1 MTAPSDRFAKEWEG
15 VSVLPRPAGAPAW
28 RANLVSAATITPKA
42 AQWLWPQWLPR
53 GMLTI
58 LAGAGGDGKTT
69 LTLGL
74 IATMTSGGRWPD
86 GTHCS
91 EKQNAVI
98 FSSEDSAEHTIIPRL
113 IAAGADLSR
122 VFIMQ
127 GRINDLGEQEPFDP
141 SRDCDLLARE
151 LERIGGAGLIMIDP
165 IVAAVSGDMHRAN
178 DVRRSLQPLVNLAEQ
193 HGAAVVGISHFSKGS
208 QASSPAERVLG
219 SQAFTALARMV
230 LVSAKREGEE
240 DRVLA
245 RAKSNISADDGGCT
259 YMIEPTTI
267 DGGIATVRAT
277 WGDVIDGSAREILA
291 DVEQLNLND
300 EPDEDDPAEVLRRVL
315 SAGRLDGKEAK
326 RVMANNGFSAKQV
339 RSAREKLAVD
349 IVREGFGKE
358 IVSYWSL
365 PAFVPRSPFVPS
377 ENHSCPLSG
386 EGTNGEKGHEWAGEP
401 PSLSNHPA
409 PPAFDESDSE
419 AL

>member
-1 MTAPSDRFAKEWEG
+1 MSEK
-15 VSVLPRPAGAPAW
+15 SVIALVPPPMSPAW
-28 RANLVSAATITPKA
+28 RANLVSAATIRPKA

-86 GTHCS
+86 GSFCT

-113 IAAGADLSR
+113 IASGADLNR
-122 VFIMQ
+122 VFVMQ
-127 GRINDLGEQEPFDP
+127 GRINDLGELEPFDP

-151 LERIGGAGLIMIDP
+151 LDRIGGVGLIMIDP

-193 HGAAVVGISHFSKGS
+193 HGAAVVGISHFAKGS
-208 QASSPAERVLG
+208 QASSPADRVLG

-259 YMIEPTTI
+259 YTIRPVTI
-267 DGGIATVRAT
+267 DGGIDTVVAT

-291 DVEQLNLND
+291 DAEQLTTN
-300 EPDEDDPAEVLRRVL
+300 EAPDEDDPAETLRRVL
-315 SAGRLDGKEAK
+315 SAGRVSGKDAK
-326 RVMANNGFSAKQV
+326 RVMADNGFSAKQV
-339 RSAREKLAVD
+339 RSAREKLGVET
-349 IVREGFGKE
+349 VREGFGKE
-358 IVSYWSL
+358 IVSFWSL
-365 PAFVPRSPFVPS
+365 PAFVPSSPFVPS
-377 ENHSCPLSG
+377 KTHSCPLPG
-386 EGTNGEKGHEWAGEP
+386 EGTNDGKGHEWKK
-401 PSLSNHPA
+401 STPA
-409 PPAFDESDSE
+409 ASASPVPTFDESDAE
-419 AL
+419 EV

>member
-1 MTAPSDRFAKEWEG
+1 MTDKIVTLVPPPMS
-15 VSVLPRPAGAPAW
+15 PAW

-113 IAAGADLSR
+113 IAAGADLHR

-127 GRINDLGEQEPFDP
+127 GRINDLGELEPFDP

-151 LERIGGAGLIMIDP
+151 MDRIGGAGLIMIDP

-193 HGAAVVGISHFSKGS
+193 HGSAVVGISHFSKGS

-277 WGDVIDGSAREILA
+277 WGGVIDGSAREILA
-291 DVEQLNLND
+291 DVESSGDEEHKTEFEEACDFLRDTLRDGPIPTRQIKADASGAGLSWATVRRAQKAVGAAAKKGGVKEGWSWQLSP
-300 EPDEDDPAEVLRRVL
+300 EGTHRSPKVL
-315 SAGRLDGKEAK
+315 KENP
-326 RVMANNGFSAKQV
+326 RC
-339 RSAREKLAVD
+339 
-349 IVREGFGKE
+349 
-358 IVSYWSL
+358 SL
-365 PAFVPRSPFVPS
+365 PEREHLG
-377 ENHSCPLSG
+377 ENMSTLGSFPQ
-386 EGTNGEKGHEWAGEP
+386 
-401 PSLSNHPA
+401 
-409 PPAFDESDSE
+409 PAFDESDAE
-419 AL
+419 EV

>member
-1 MTAPSDRFAKEWEG
+1 MSEK
-15 VSVLPRPAGAPAW
+15 SVITLVPPPMSPAW
-28 RANLVSAATITPKA
+28 RANLVSAATIKPKA

-86 GTHCS
+86 GSFCI

-113 IAAGADLSR
+113 IASGADLNR
-122 VFIMQ
+122 VFVMQ
-127 GRINDLGEQEPFDP
+127 GRINDLGELEPFDP

-151 LERIGGAGLIMIDP
+151 LDRIGGAGLIMIDP

-193 HGAAVVGISHFSKGS
+193 HGAAVVGISHFAKGS
-208 QASSPAERVLG
+208 QASSPADRVLG

-259 YMIEPTTI
+259 YTIRPVTI
-267 DGGIATVRAT
+267 DGGIDTVVAT

-291 DVEQLNLND
+291 DAEQLTS
-300 EPDEDDPAEVLRRVL
+300 DEDHKTEFEEACDFLRDTLRNGPVPTQQIKADASGAGLSWATVRRAQKAVGAVAKKGGVKEGWSWQL
-315 SAGRLDGKEAK
+315 SA
-326 RVMANNGFSAKQV
+326 
-339 RSAREKLAVD
+339 
-349 IVREGFGKE
+349 EG
-358 IVSYWSL
+358 
-365 PAFVPRSPFVPS
+365 AQRSPKVLIESPRCSLS
-377 ENHSCPLSG
+377 EREHL
-386 EGTNGEKGHEWAGEP
+386 GEKMSILGN
-401 PSLSNHPA
+401 SPA
-409 PPAFDESDSE
+409 PTFDESDAE
-419 AL
+419 EV

>member
-1 MTAPSDRFAKEWEG
+1 MTAPSDRFAKEWAG
-15 VSVLPRPAGAPAW
+15 VSVLPKPASSPAW

-86 GTHCS
+86 GTHCG

-113 IAAGADLSR
+113 IAAGADLNR

-127 GRINDLGEQEPFDP
+127 GRINDLDELEPFDP

-165 IVAAVSGDMHRAN
+165 IVTAVSGDMHRAN

-193 HGAAVVGISHFSKGS
+193 HGSAVVGISHFAKGS
-208 QASSPAERVLG
+208 QASSPADRVLG

-267 DGGIATVRAT
+267 EGGIATVRAT
-277 WGDVIDGSAREILA
+277 WGAVIDGSAREILA
-291 DVEQLNLND
+291 DAEQLSTD
-300 EPDEDDPAEVLRRVL
+300 EEHKTEFEEACDFLRDMLRDGPVPTKQIKSDASGAGLSWATVRRAQKAVGAMAKKTGVKEGWSWQL
-315 SAGRLDGKEAK
+315 SAEGAHQSPKVLKENP
-326 RVMANNGFSAKQV
+326 RC
-339 RSAREKLAVD
+339 
-349 IVREGFGKE
+349 
-358 IVSYWSL
+358 SL
-365 PAFVPRSPFVPS
+365 P
-377 ENHSCPLSG
+377 ENEHLG
-386 EGTNGEKGHEWAGEP
+386 ERMSTLGGFP
-401 PSLSNHPA
+401 QPM
-409 PPAFDESDSE
+409 FDESDAE

>member
-1 MTAPSDRFAKEWEG
+1 MTTDRFADQWAEAPK
-15 VSVLPRPAGAPAW
+15 PASPPTW
-28 RANLVSAATITPKA
+28 RANLVSAASITPKA
-42 AQWLWPQWLPR
+42 ARWLWPQWLPR

-74 IATMTSGGRWPD
+74 ISTMTSGGRWPD
-86 GTHCS
+86 GSHCN

-113 IAAGADLSR
+113 IAAGADLNR

-127 GRINDLGEQEPFDP
+127 GRINDLDELEPFDP

-178 DVRRSLQPLVNLAEQ
+178 DVRRSLQPLVNLAEE
-193 HGAAVVGISHFSKGS
+193 HGSAVVGISHFSKGS

-245 RAKSNISADDGGCT
+245 RAKSNISADVGGCT
-259 YMIEPTTI
+259 YTIRPVTI
-267 DGGIATVRAT
+267 DGGIDTVVAT
-277 WGDVIDGSAREILA
+277 WGDVIEGSAREILA
-291 DVEQLNLND
+291 DAEQLTSD
-300 EPDEDDPAEVLRRVL
+300 EVPDQDDPAETLRRVL
-315 SAGRLDGKEAK
+315 SAGRVSGKDAK
-326 RVMANNGFSAKQV
+326 RVMTDNGFSAKQV
-339 RSAREKLAVD
+339 RSAREKLGVET
-349 IVREGFGKE
+349 VREGFGKE
-358 IVSYWSL
+358 IVSFWSL
-365 PAFVPRSPFVPS
+365 PAFVPFSPFVPS
-377 ENHSCPLSG
+377 KNHSCPLPG
-386 EGTNGEKGHEWAGEP
+386 EGTNDEKGHEWENEP
-401 PSLSNHPA
+401 SANESVEAELSD
-409 PPAFDESDSE
+409 DEV
-419 AL
+419 AI

>member
-1 MTAPSDRFAKEWEG
+1 MSEK
-15 VSVLPRPAGAPAW
+15 SVIALVPPPMSPAW
-28 RANLVSAATITPKA
+28 RANLVSAATIKPKA

-86 GTHCS
+86 GSFCT

-113 IAAGADLSR
+113 IASGADLNR
-122 VFIMQ
+122 VFVMQ
-127 GRINDLGEQEPFDP
+127 GRINDLGELEPFDP

-151 LERIGGAGLIMIDP
+151 LDRIGGAGLIMIDP

-193 HGAAVVGISHFSKGS
+193 HGAAVVGISHFAKGS
-208 QASSPAERVLG
+208 QASSPADRVLG

-259 YMIEPTTI
+259 YTIRPVTI
-267 DGGIATVRAT
+267 DGGIETVVAT

-291 DVEQLNLND
+291 DAEQLTSD
-300 EPDEDDPAEVLRRVL
+300 EAPDEDDPAETLRRVL
-315 SAGRLDGKEAK
+315 SAGRVSGKDAK
-326 RVMANNGFSAKQV
+326 RVMADNGFSAKQI
-339 RSAREKLAVD
+339 RSAREKLGVET
-349 IVREGFGKE
+349 VREGFGKE
-358 IVSYWSL
+358 IVSFWSL
-365 PAFVPRSPFVPS
+365 PAFVPSSPFVPS
-377 ENHSCPLSG
+377 KSHSCPVPG
-386 EGTNGEKGHEWAGEP
+386 EGTNEEKGHEWEK
-401 PSLSNHPA
+401 NTPA
-409 PPAFDESDSE
+409 ASANPVPTFDESDAE
-419 AL
+419 EV

>member
-1 MTAPSDRFAKEWEG
+1 MTTPSDRFAKEWEG
-15 VSVLPRPAGAPAW
+15 VSVLPTAQKPPAW

-42 AQWLWPQWLPR
+42 AHWLWPQWLPR

-86 GTHCS
+86 GSFCT
-91 EKQNAVI
+91 EKQSAVI

-113 IAAGADLSR
+113 IAAGADLHR

-127 GRINDLGEQEPFDP
+127 GRINDQGELEPFDP
-141 SRDCDLLARE
+141 SRDCDLLALE

-208 QASSPAERVLG
+208 QASSPADRVLG

-259 YMIEPTTI
+259 YMIRPTTI
-267 DGGIATVRAT
+267 DGGIDTVVAT
-277 WGDVIDGSAREILA
+277 WGDVIEGSAREILSDA
-291 DVEQLNLND
+291 EQIAPD
-300 EPDEDDPAEVLRRVL
+300 EDPDEDDPAEVLRRIL
-315 SAGRLDGKEAK
+315 SAGRLSGKDVK
-326 RVMANNGFSAKQV
+326 RVMSDNGFSAKQI
-339 RSAREKLAVD
+339 RTAREKLGVETC
-349 IVREGFGKE
+349 REGFGKE
-358 IVSYWSL
+358 IVSFWSL
-365 PAFVPRSPFVPS
+365 PAFVPSAPFVPS
-377 ENHSCPLSG
+377 KTHSCPLSG
-386 EGTNGEKGHEWAGEP
+386 EGTNEEKGHEWEKGHQ
-401 PSLSNHPA
+401 SGSGSPA
-409 PPAFDESDSE
+409 PIFDESDSE